1 MFEVQGYA
9 KNKLRTPNQAVCLWP
24 MVRKTSHA
32 LPLFSEA
39 ELHQPVPT
47 GSPWAINTDDPA
59 TVPVPLQVIIVNVE
73 GPYTEMDRKLWTFLL
88 HAVWDELD
96 EANFKIH
103 ELAVSDI
110 VSVFRDVSGNH
121 DTSWIWQS
129 AKRLAKTTV
138 EFEYAMGDARCQGI
152 DNLFGA
158 MLTKEARSA
167 GRLKFYFPP
176 LLVPIIK
183 QPSRF
188 ARLRVHFLIKLSGK
202 YAVTL
207 YEVLEAFVNRRDR
220 TLTVTIDELRRWLKV
235 PEDAYPDWKNFQHR
249 VLRPAVEQI
258 NTDPLGAGFSVT
270 YTPHRVGRFYQSL
283 TFTMT
288 KTEGREIIE
297 KQVKKRLDLAKR
309 MANAGSRPVL
319 RSDTYEK
326 ARKVASGLDIHN
338 AEHDFWKFWEDKGK
352 QPFTKGA
359 DAAFIG
365 FCRTRAKALR

>member
-1 MFEVQGYA
+1 MECMA
-9 KNKLRTPNQAVCLWP
+9 
-24 MVRKTSHA
+24 RKPLQS

-47 GSPWAINTDDPA
+47 GSAWAVNHADPA
-59 TVPVPLQVIIVNVE
+59 TVPVPLQVIIVNVD

-96 EANFKIH
+96 ETNFKMH
-103 ELAVSDI
+103 ELPVFDI
-110 VSVFRDVSGNH
+110 VNVFREVTGNH
-121 DTSWIWQS
+121 DTAWIWQS
-129 AKRLAKTTV
+129 VRRLAKTTV
-138 EFEYAMGDARCQGI
+138 EFEYTMGDARCQGI

-158 MLTKEARSA
+158 LLTKDARSA
-167 GRLKFYFPP
+167 GWLKFYFPP

-207 YEVLEAFVNRRDR
+207 YEVLEGFVNRRDR
-220 TLTVTIDELRRWLKV
+220 TLTVGIEELRQWLKV

-258 NTDPLGAGFSVT
+258 NADPQGAGFSVT
-270 YTPHRVGRFYQSL
+270 YTPHREGRFYNSI
-283 TFTMT
+283 TFTME
-288 KTEGREIIE
+288 KTELRSGIE
-297 KQVKKRLDLAKR
+297 RQVKKKLDLAKR
-309 MANAGSRPVL
+309 IAGAGGRQVL
-319 RSDTYEK
+319 RQDTYEK
-326 ARKVASGLDIHN
+326 ARKAASGLDIHN
-338 AEHDFWKFWEDKGK
+338 AEHEFWAFWEAKGK
-352 QPFTKGA
+352 PAFMKGA

-365 FCRTRAKALR
+365 FCRKKAKALQ